1 MKTLISN
8 LLNSKSLTFD
18 INKIALTYTE
28 GDTYYGISYNYMGT
42 GLHIPVDQ
50 VNAIG
55 YRCLVMAAKTIL
67 LNLL

>member
-50 VNAIG
+50 VNEEECNEEGIKIWKTWS
-55 YRCLVMAAKTIL
+55 YR
-67 LNLL
+67 N